1 MAIIIGDGAFRIWV
15 GKDRVSK
22 WSNNIG
28 IRIRKEKF
36 PTGVDLEET
45 IQQLV
50 SEIEKLIRNRCPW
63 CE

>member
-22 WSNNIG
+22 RSNNIG

-63 CE
+63 CA